1 MSHSTLNS
9 DSSIIDASASLK
21 SDLKEKRAL
30 SRMRL
35 VIFPDIVVRA
45 QVASYFSYIVVRGP
59 GGAWSYTYLGFDFE
73 PSVDDY
79 TFVCSDKPL
88 TKPE

>member
-1 MSHSTLNS
+1 MSHSTLKS
-9 DSSIIDASASLK
+9 DSSTIKTSASLK
-21 SDLKEKRAL
+21 KDYSKEKREASL

-35 VIFPDIVVRA
+35 VVFPDV
-45 QVASYFSYIVVRGP
+45 VVRGP

-79 TFVCSDKPL
+79 TSVCSDKPL

>member
-35 VIFPDIVVRA
+35 VIFPDIVVR
-45 QVASYFSYIVVRGP
+45 GP

>member
-30 SRMRL
+30 FRMRL
-35 VIFPDIVVRA
+35 VIFPD
-45 QVASYFSYIVVRGP
+45 IVVRGP

>member
-1 MSHSTLNS
+1 MSHSTLKS

-35 VIFPDIVVRA
+35 VIFPD
-45 QVASYFSYIVVRGP
+45 IVVRGP